1 MSIRSKKGMTLVEVV
16 VSMVIVTI
24 AVVSLFAA
32 VTQSSVLSK
41 RSGMGYT
48 LTNIALRRIEVL
60 KRLDSDMLPFAEES
74 GIQVSSDG
82 NVSSTGEYFR
92 TTEITQN
99 YNENPYLTKAKVT
112 ARKVKLDTDGTI
124 TTPLAYQGDPVVI
137 ETIIADI

>member
-99 YNENPYLTKAKVT
+99 YNANPYLTKAKVT
-112 ARKVKLDTDGTI
+112 ARKVKLGTDGTI